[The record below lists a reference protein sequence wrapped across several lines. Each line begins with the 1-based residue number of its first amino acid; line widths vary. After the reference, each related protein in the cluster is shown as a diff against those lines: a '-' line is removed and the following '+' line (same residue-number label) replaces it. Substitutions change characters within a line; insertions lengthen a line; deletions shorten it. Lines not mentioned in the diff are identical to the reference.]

1 MNTTVGTASNQAALA
16 AMREA
21 LDRHL
26 AGTIQADA
34 LVRAWREQSGAL
46 TLPPV
51 FGQAMEELLR
61 RLEMSSV
68 FAQDSCSFSSTAV
81 TDQLQRWLE
90 KAGKA

>member
-1 MNTTVGTASNQAALA
+1 MSLTTSAADNRQALD

-21 LDRHL
+21 LDGHL
-26 AGTIQADA
+26 AGKIRADA

-61 RLEMSSV
+61 RLE
-68 FAQDSCSFSSTAV
+68 
-81 TDQLQRWLE
+81 